1 MDFDL
6 IVIGAGP
13 GGYTAAIRAAQ
24 LGMKTAIVE
33 KGKTL
38 GGTCLNVGCIPSKAL
53 LSSTELFYGARKHFG
68 SHGISADGLSMDV
81 GAMMKRKD
89 GVVRKMARGIDF
101 LMNKNGIERVAGL
114 GRIAG
119 PNEVEVTSD
128 GGQQCLKA
136 KRILIATGSR
146 VAGLPFLEFD
156 GETVLSSDDAV
167 ALGQAPGSMIV
178 IGGGAI
184 GLELGSVWARLGT
197 AVTVVELLPRIAAT
211 FDEDITQALQTLLQ
225 RQGLKF
231 HLGTGIES
239 AERTESG
246 VKLTAT
252 KGDKQLEIEAEKVL
266 VAVGR
271 KPNTGGLGAAEAGV
285 ALDERG
291 CIKTDAE
298 WQTSVPG
305 IYAIGD
311 VVAGPMLAHKAEQ
324 EAVAA
329 VERMA
334 GQPGSVNYDAI
345 PSVIYT
351 APEVGRGQGEWAR
364 DCRGC
369 FSVPSQRPGR
379 RRRACGRL
387 GQGHRRQGERPGAR
401 RADPLG
407 PCVGADRRGGVADG
421 AGWQRGGLGPHH
433 PRAPDDVG
441 GSARGSARRY
451 GRIAAHLALGRA
463 ATSGRV
469 GGRNRRT
476 LGRSGGRVA

>member
-1 MDFDL
+1 MEFDL

-53 LSSTELFYGARKHFG
+53 LSSSELFYGARKHFG

-128 GGQQCLKA
+128 AGQQCLKA

-156 GETVLSSDDAV
+156 GETVLSSDDTV
-167 ALGQAPGSMIV
+167 ALSQAPESMVV
-178 IGGGAI
+178 IGAGAI

-197 AVTVVELLPRIAAT
+197 AVTVVEVLPRIAST
-211 FDEDITQALQTLLQ
+211 FDEDITQALQKLLQ

-231 HLGTGIES
+231 HLGTYVES
-239 AERTESG
+239 AEKTEGG
-246 VKLTAT
+246 VKLIAV
-252 KGDKQLEIEAEKVL
+252 KGDKKLEFEAEKLL

-271 KPNTGGLGAAEAGV
+271 KPNTGGLGTAEAGV
-285 ALDERG
+285 ELDERG
-291 CIKTDAE
+291 CIKIDAE
-298 WQTSVPG
+298 WQTSVSG

-324 EAVAA
+324 EAIAA
-329 VERMA
+329 VERMV

-345 PSVIYT
+345 PWVIYT
-351 APEVGRGQGEWAR
+351 SPEVATVGLTEAEAVEKGHEVGVGVFPFQANGRAVA
-364 DCRGC
+364 
-369 FSVPSQRPGR
+369 S
-379 RRRACGRL
+379 
-387 GQGHRRQGERPGAR
+387 GH
-401 RADPLG
+401 
-407 PCVGADRRGGVADG
+407 ADG
-421 AGWQRGGLGPHH
+421 LAKVIADKATGLVLG
-433 PRAPDDVG
+433 AQILSANASELIAEVVLLMELG
-441 GSARGSARRY
+441 GSAKDMARTIHAHPTMSEGLRE
-451 GRIAAHLALGRA
+451 AAHA
-463 ATSGRV
+463 ATGEP
-469 GGRNRRT
+469 
-476 LGRSGGRVA
+476 LHI

>member
-1 MDFDL
+1 MEFDL

-13 GGYTAAIRAAQ
+13 GGYTAAIKAAQ

-33 KGKTL
+33 KDETL
-38 GGTCLNVGCIPSKAL
+38 GGTCLKVGCIPSKAL
-53 LSSTELFYGARKHFG
+53 LTSTELYYGARRHFG
-68 SHGISADGLSMDV
+68 AHGISADGLSMDV

-128 GGQQCLKA
+128 AGQQCLKA

-167 ALGQAPGSMIV
+167 ALGQAPVSMIV
-178 IGGGAI
+178 IGAGAI

-197 AVTVVELLPRIAAT
+197 AVTVVEFLPRIAST
-211 FDEDITQALQTLLQ
+211 FDEDITQALQKLLQ

-231 HLGTGIES
+231 HLGTYVES
-239 AERTESG
+239 AEKTESG
-246 VKLTAT
+246 VKLTAA
-252 KGDKQLEIEAEKVL
+252 KGDKKLELEAEKLL

-271 KPNTGGLGAAEAGV
+271 KPNTEGLGTAEAGV
-285 ALDERG
+285 ELDERG
-291 CIKTDAE
+291 CIKIDAE
-298 WQTSVPG
+298 WQTSVSG

-324 EAVAA
+324 EAIAA
-329 VERMA
+329 VERMV

-345 PSVIYT
+345 PWVIYT
-351 APEVGRGQGEWAR
+351 SPEVATVGLTEAEAVEKGHEVGVGVFPFQANGRAVAG
-364 DCRGC
+364 
-369 FSVPSQRPGR
+369 
-379 RRRACGRL
+379 
-387 GQGHRRQGERPGAR
+387 GH
-401 RADPLG
+401 
-407 PCVGADRRGGVADG
+407 ADG
-421 AGWQRGGLGPHH
+421 LAKVIADKATGLVLG
-433 PRAPDDVG
+433 AQILSANASELIAEVVLLMELG
-441 GSARGSARRY
+441 GSAKDMARTIHAHPTMSEGLRE
-451 GRIAAHLALGRA
+451 AAHA
-463 ATSGRV
+463 ATGEP
-469 GGRNRRT
+469 
-476 LGRSGGRVA
+476 LHI

>member
-1 MDFDL
+1 MEFDL

-13 GGYTAAIRAAQ
+13 GGYTAAIKAAQ

-33 KGKTL
+33 KDETL
-38 GGTCLNVGCIPSKAL
+38 GGTCLKVGCIPSKAL
-53 LSSTELFYGARKHFG
+53 LTSTELYYGARRHFG
-68 SHGISADGLSMDV
+68 AHGISADGLSMDV

-128 GGQQCLKA
+128 AGQQCLKA

-167 ALGQAPGSMIV
+167 ALGQAPVSMIV
-178 IGGGAI
+178 IGAGAI

-197 AVTVVELLPRIAAT
+197 AVTVVEFLPRIAAT
-211 FDEDITQALQTLLQ
+211 FDEDIAQALQKLLQ

-231 HLGTGIES
+231 HLGTYVES
-239 AERTESG
+239 AEKTEGG
-246 VKLTAT
+246 VKLTAA
-252 KGDKQLEIEAEKVL
+252 KGDKKLELEAEKLL

-271 KPNTGGLGAAEAGV
+271 KPNTEGLGTAEAGV
-285 ALDERG
+285 ELDERG
-291 CIKTDAE
+291 CIKIDAE
-298 WQTSVPG
+298 WQTSVSG

-324 EAVAA
+324 EAIAA
-329 VERMA
+329 VERMV

-345 PSVIYT
+345 PWVIYT
-351 APEVGRGQGEWAR
+351 SPEVATVGLTEAEAVEKGHEVGVGVFPFQANGRAVAG
-364 DCRGC
+364 
-369 FSVPSQRPGR
+369 
-379 RRRACGRL
+379 
-387 GQGHRRQGERPGAR
+387 GH
-401 RADPLG
+401 
-407 PCVGADRRGGVADG
+407 ADG
-421 AGWQRGGLGPHH
+421 LAKVIADKATGLVLG
-433 PRAPDDVG
+433 AQILSANASELIAEVVLLMELG
-441 GSARGSARRY
+441 GSAKDMARTIHAHPTMSEGLRE
-451 GRIAAHLALGRA
+451 AAHA
-463 ATSGRV
+463 ATGEP
-469 GGRNRRT
+469 
-476 LGRSGGRVA
+476 LHI

>member
-53 LSSTELFYGARKHFG
+53 LSSTELFHEAQKQFG

-81 GAMMKRKD
+81 SKMMKRKD
-89 GVVRKMARGIDF
+89 DIVRKMARGIDY
-101 LMNKNGIERVAGL
+101 LMNKNGIERLAGM
-114 GRIAG
+114 GRIASA
-119 PNEVEVTSD
+119 NKVEVTRD
-128 GGQQCLKA
+128 GGSQKLNA
-136 KRILIATGSR
+136 KHILIATGSR
-146 VAGLPFLEFD
+146 VASLPFLEID
-156 GETVLSSDDAV
+156 GETILSSDHAI
-167 ALGQAPGSMIV
+167 ALGEVPESMVV

-197 AVTVVELLPRIAAT
+197 AVTVVEFLPRIASA
-211 FDEDITQALQTLLQ
+211 FDEDITQALQKLLQ

-231 HLGTGIES
+231 HLGTAVES
-239 AERTESG
+239 AERTEGG
-246 VKLTAT
+246 VKLIAA
-252 KGDKQLEIEAEKVL
+252 KGDEKLGLEAEKVL

-271 KPNTGGLGAAEAGV
+271 KPNTEGLGVAEAGV
-285 ALDERG
+285 ELDERG

-298 WQTSVPG
+298 WQTCVPG

-334 GQPGSVNYDAI
+334 GQAGRVNYNAI

-351 APEVGRGQGEWAR
+351 SPEVAVVGLTEAEAREKGHEIAMGVFPFQANGRAVAG
-364 DCRGC
+364 
-369 FSVPSQRPGR
+369 
-379 RRRACGRL
+379 
-387 GQGHRRQGERPGAR
+387 GH
-401 RADPLG
+401 
-407 PCVGADRRGGVADG
+407 ADG
-421 AGWQRGGLGPHH
+421 LAKVIADKASDRVLG
-433 PRAPDDVG
+433 AQILSANASELIAEAVLLMEFG
-441 GSARGSARRY
+441 GSAEDLARTIHAHPTMSEGLRE
-451 GRIAAHLALGRA
+451 AAH
-463 ATSGRV
+463 ATTGEP
-469 GGRNRRT
+469 
-476 LGRSGGRVA
+476 LHI

>member
-33 KGKTL
+33 KDQAL

-53 LSSTELFYGARKHFG
+53 LSSTELYREAQKHFG
-68 SHGISADGLSMDV
+68 SHGISVDGLSMDV

-89 GVVRKMARGIDF
+89 GVVRKMARGIDY
-101 LMNKNGIERVAGL
+101 LMNKNGIERVVGL

-119 PNEVEVTSD
+119 PNEVEVTD
-128 GGQQCLKA
+128 GKKKQSLKT
-136 KRILIATGSR
+136 KRILIATGSS
-146 VAGLPFLEFD
+146 VAGLPFLEID
-156 GETVLSSDDAV
+156 GETILSSDHAI
-167 ALGQAPGSMIV
+167 ALGQAPESMVV

-197 AVTVVELLPRIAAT
+197 EVTVVEFLPRIAAM
-211 FDEDITQALQTLLQ
+211 FDEDITQALQKLLQ
-225 RQGLKF
+225 KQGIKF
-231 HLGTGIES
+231 HLGTGVES
-239 AERTESG
+239 AEKTKGG
-246 VKLTAT
+246 VRLTAVR
-252 KGDKQLEIEAEKVL
+252 GDKKVELEAEKVL

-285 ALDERG
+285 ELDERG
-291 CIKTDAE
+291 CIKTNAE
-298 WQTSVPG
+298 WQTNVLG

-334 GQPGSVNYDAI
+334 GQAGRVNYNAI

-351 APEVGRGQGEWAR
+351 SPEVAVVGLTEAEAREKGHEIAMGVFPFQANGRAVAG
-364 DCRGC
+364 
-369 FSVPSQRPGR
+369 
-379 RRRACGRL
+379 
-387 GQGHRRQGERPGAR
+387 GH
-401 RADPLG
+401 
-407 PCVGADRRGGVADG
+407 ADG
-421 AGWQRGGLGPHH
+421 LAKVIADKASDRVLG
-433 PRAPDDVG
+433 AQILSANASELIAEAVLLMEFG
-441 GSARGSARRY
+441 GSAEDLARTIHAHPTMSEGLRE
-451 GRIAAHLALGRA
+451 AAH
-463 ATSGRV
+463 ATTGEP
-469 GGRNRRT
+469 
-476 LGRSGGRVA
+476 LHI

>member
-6 IVIGAGP
+6 VVIGAGP

-24 LGMKTAIVE
+24 LGMTTAIVE

-53 LSSTELFYGARKHFG
+53 LSSTELFYEAQKQFAV
-68 SHGISADGLSMDV
+68 HGISAEGLSMDV
-81 GAMMKRKD
+81 AKMMNRKD
-89 GVVRKMARGIDF
+89 GVVRRMARGIDF
-101 LMNKNGIERVAGL
+101 LMDKNGIERVTGT

-119 PNEVEVTSD
+119 PDEVEVTGD
-128 GGQQCLKA
+128 AGRQRLKA

-167 ALGQAPGSMIV
+167 ALGQAPESMAV

-197 AVTVVELLPRIAAT
+197 AVTVVEFLPRIAAT
-211 FDEDITQALQTLLQ
+211 FDDDITQALQKLLQ

-231 HLGTGIES
+231 HLGSGVES
-239 AERTESG
+239 AERTEGG
-246 VKLTAT
+246 VKLTAA
-252 KGDKQLEIEAEKVL
+252 KGDEKLVLEAEKVL

-271 KPNTGGLGAAEAGV
+271 KPNTEGLGAAEAGV
-285 ALDERG
+285 ELDERG
-291 CIKTDAE
+291 CIKTGAE

-324 EAVAA
+324 EAIAA

-334 GQPGSVNYDAI
+334 GKPSSVNYDVI

-351 APEVGRGQGEWAR
+351 APELAAAGLTEAEAKANGNEIAVGTFPFQAN
-364 DCRGC
+364 
-369 FSVPSQRPGR
+369 GR
-379 RRRACGRL
+379 AVAG
-387 GQGHRRQGERPGAR
+387 GH
-401 RADPLG
+401 
-407 PCVGADRRGGVADG
+407 ADG
-421 AGWQRGGLGPHH
+421 LAKVIADKAAGRVLGAQILSANASELIAEAVLLMELGGNAEDLARTIHAH
-433 PRAPDDVG
+433 PTMSEGLRE
-441 GSARGSARRY
+441 
-451 GRIAAHLALGRA
+451 AAHA
-463 ATSGRV
+463 AIGEPLHT
-469 GGRNRRT
+469 
-476 LGRSGGRVA
+476 

>member
-1 MDFDL
+1 MEFDL

-13 GGYTAAIRAAQ
+13 GGYTAAIKAAQ

-33 KGKTL
+33 KDETL
-38 GGTCLNVGCIPSKAL
+38 GGTCLKVGCIPSKAL
-53 LSSTELFYGARKHFG
+53 LTSTELYYGARRHFG
-68 SHGISADGLSMDV
+68 AHGISADGLSMDV

-128 GGQQCLKA
+128 AGQQCLKA

-167 ALGQAPGSMIV
+167 ALGQAPVSMIV
-178 IGGGAI
+178 IGAGAI

-197 AVTVVELLPRIAAT
+197 AVTVVEFLPRIAAT
-211 FDEDITQALQTLLQ
+211 FDEDITQALQKLLQ

-231 HLGTGIES
+231 HLGTYVES
-239 AERTESG
+239 AEKTEGG
-246 VKLTAT
+246 VKLTAA
-252 KGDKQLEIEAEKVL
+252 KGDKKLELEAEKLL

-271 KPNTGGLGAAEAGV
+271 KPNIGGLGTAEAGV
-285 ALDERG
+285 ELDEHG
-291 CIKTDAE
+291 CIKIDAE
-298 WQTSVPG
+298 WQTSVSG

-324 EAVAA
+324 EAIAA
-329 VERMA
+329 VERMV

-345 PSVIYT
+345 PWVIYT
-351 APEVGRGQGEWAR
+351 SPEVATVGLTEAEAVEKGHEVGVGVFPFQANGRAVAG
-364 DCRGC
+364 
-369 FSVPSQRPGR
+369 
-379 RRRACGRL
+379 
-387 GQGHRRQGERPGAR
+387 GH
-401 RADPLG
+401 
-407 PCVGADRRGGVADG
+407 ADG
-421 AGWQRGGLGPHH
+421 LAKVIADKATGLVLG
-433 PRAPDDVG
+433 AQILSANASELIAEVVLLMELG
-441 GSARGSARRY
+441 GSAKDMARTIHAHPTMSEGLRE
-451 GRIAAHLALGRA
+451 AAHA
-463 ATSGRV
+463 ATGEP
-469 GGRNRRT
+469 
-476 LGRSGGRVA
+476 LHI

>member
-1 MDFDL
+1 MEFDL

-13 GGYTAAIRAAQ
+13 GGYTAAIKAAQ

-33 KGKTL
+33 KDEAL
-38 GGTCLNVGCIPSKAL
+38 GGTCLKVGCIPSKAL
-53 LSSTELFYGARKHFG
+53 LTSTELYYGARRHFG
-68 SHGISADGLSMDV
+68 AHGISADGLSMDV

-128 GGQQCLKA
+128 AGQQCLKA

-167 ALGQAPGSMIV
+167 ALGQAPVSMIV
-178 IGGGAI
+178 IGAGAI

-197 AVTVVELLPRIAAT
+197 AVTVVEFLPRIAST
-211 FDEDITQALQTLLQ
+211 FDEDIAQALQKLLQ

-231 HLGTGIES
+231 HLGTYVES
-239 AERTESG
+239 AEKTEGG
-246 VKLTAT
+246 VKLTAA
-252 KGDKQLEIEAEKVL
+252 KGDKKLELEAEKLL

-271 KPNTGGLGAAEAGV
+271 KPNTEGLGTAEAGV
-285 ALDERG
+285 ELDERG
-291 CIKTDAE
+291 CIKIDAE
-298 WQTSVPG
+298 WQTSVSG

-324 EAVAA
+324 EAIAA
-329 VERMA
+329 VERMV

-345 PSVIYT
+345 PWVIYT
-351 APEVGRGQGEWAR
+351 SPEVATVGLTEAEAVEKGHEVGVGVFPFQANGRAVAG
-364 DCRGC
+364 
-369 FSVPSQRPGR
+369 
-379 RRRACGRL
+379 
-387 GQGHRRQGERPGAR
+387 GH
-401 RADPLG
+401 
-407 PCVGADRRGGVADG
+407 ADG
-421 AGWQRGGLGPHH
+421 LAKVIADKATGLVLG
-433 PRAPDDVG
+433 AQILSANASELIAEVVLLMELG
-441 GSARGSARRY
+441 GSAKDMARTIHAHPTMSEGLRE
-451 GRIAAHLALGRA
+451 AAHA
-463 ATSGRV
+463 ATGEP
-469 GGRNRRT
+469 
-476 LGRSGGRVA
+476 LHI